1 MEWKKVGLNVG
12 GVGGGGT
19 LVCVYMY
26 SFFGGV
32 ALVIVNEMMVV

>member
-1 MEWKKVGLNVG
+1 MW
-12 GVGGGGT
+12 GGGGEGPGSR
-19 LVCVYMY
+19 CIYMY